1 MKQPWSFAVAIT
13 PDCILDISVAANAA
27 QGRGHPTDC
36 INLKLLLN
44 AWLPDDRGSFVSTKF
59 MDLEHIII
67 RSVHMDIRT
76 EAIELAAA
84 YTGTITLIE
93 DILTVSDVRVGLSFV
108 SRRSQKF
115 TFDIRGTFSVGSV
128 PIDMRLIRNEEGR

>member
-1 MKQPWSFAVAIT
+1 MKEPGRIAKQLSS
-13 PDCILDISVAANAA
+13 DCHAKGSQSGTIFQLTGEPI
-27 QGRGHPTDC
+27 DC

-44 AWLPDDRGSFVSTKF
+44 TWLIDDLGSFVSTKF
-59 MDLEHIII
+59 MNLEHIII
-67 RSVHMDIRT
+67 RSIYMDYST
-76 EAIELAAA
+76 KAVELAGV